1 MSREERRAYQKM
13 NRNRDPLAP
22 PPLPR
27 QTQTRIER
35 ARQRRTARRVTGGA
49 GLGWGGR
56 WRLITIAGAF
66 LVGLLGLSI
75 TWPSGMPFAL
85 WVGAAAA
92 AAWVAIMVLVRL
104 GQRRAQ
110 QAVPPPGS

>member
-35 ARQRRTARRVTGGA
+35 ARQRRSARRGPGGA
-49 GLGWGGR
+49 ELGWGGR
-56 WRLITIAGAF
+56 WRLITLAGA
-66 LVGLLGLSI
+66 LVLGLLGLSVS
-75 TWPSGMPFAL
+75 WPSGMPFAL

-92 AAWVAIMVLVRL
+92 VAWVAIMVLVRL
-104 GQRRAQ
+104 GQRRAR
-110 QAVPPPGS
+110 QAVAPPHG

>member
-35 ARQRRTARRVTGGA
+35 ARQRRTARRGPGGA

-104 GQRRAQ
+104 GQRRAR